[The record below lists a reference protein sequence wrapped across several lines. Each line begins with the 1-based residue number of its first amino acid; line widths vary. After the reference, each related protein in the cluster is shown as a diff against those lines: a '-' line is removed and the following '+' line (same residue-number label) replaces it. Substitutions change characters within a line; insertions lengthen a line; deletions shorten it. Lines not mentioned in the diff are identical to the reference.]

1 MATIKPFRALHPNSF
16 YADRLV
22 FPGDE
27 QVFYFGIGEKE
38 QPLLPLKAQL
48 EAPARIRPETT
59 EGQQQAYREIR
70 ESLECLLKLERI
82 REDEQPGI
90 YIYEIVHRNYRQT
103 GIWAMTSIR
112 DFFAGKIKLHEH
124 TLADSERRIC
134 NYRVHTGLEGSPVL
148 LTYQPDIT
156 INRIIAETCANTR
169 KSTVGNRKSLHRI
182 WKIEDSETICK
193 LTDAFTR
200 VETVYMADGHHRLAS
215 TARLALES
223 GSDEYISSLYIAADQ
238 LRIIEF
244 YRVVIPDTAVNEVDL
259 FSRLGE
265 QFTIVPSEGNL
276 PVKPASANIL
286 GVCIHG
292 KWHELHAKSP
302 AALDV
307 VLLQDEILAK
317 VFQINDPRN
326 DTRLKC
332 IGGENAMEET
342 LALLRAEPSSIAF
355 TLFPMSVKQLIS
367 AADAGQILPPKSTW
381 IDPKV
386 PYGLLMYQHAT
397 VGYGLPETQKSE
409 QYNSNGHK

>member
-1 MATIKPFRALHPNSF
+1 MATIKPFRALHPNSC

-22 FPGDE
+22 FPSDE
-27 QVFYFGIGEKE
+27 QVFYFGTEEKK

-59 EGQQQAYREIR
+59 EGQEQAYRKIR

-82 REDEQPGI
+82 SKDEQPGI

-112 DFFAGKIKLHEH
+112 DFFDGKIKLHEH
-124 TLADSERRIC
+124 TIADSERRIC
-134 NYRVHTGLEGSPVL
+134 NYRKHTGLEGSPVL

-182 WKIEDSETICK
+182 WKIGDSETLHK
-193 LTDAFTR
+193 LTAAFTQ

-223 GSDEYISSLYIAADQ
+223 GSDVYISSLYIAADQ
-238 LRIIEF
+238 LRIMEF
-244 YRVVIPDTAVNEVDL
+244 YRVVIPDTAVNDADL

-265 QFTIVPSEGNL
+265 LFTIVPSEGNL
-276 PVKPASANIL
+276 PVKPTSANIL

-292 KWHELHAKSP
+292 KWHKLHAKLP

-317 VFQINDPRN
+317 VFRINDPRN
-326 DTRLKC
+326 DTRLLC

-342 LALLRAEPSSIAF
+342 LALLKAEPSAIAF
-355 TLFPMSVKQLIS
+355 TLFPISVKQLIS

-386 PYGLLMYQHAT
+386 PYGLLMYQHPT
-397 VGYGLPETQKSE
+397 VGYRQPERQKSE
-409 QYNSNGHK
+409 QYKSDGHK